1 MNQIRTAPNPA
12 SVEAVV
18 RVQTP
23 GASVQ
28 LSQAECWQLYVWLG
42 DGAPF
47 VRNRLRV
54 IRHGGGGA
62 VSLSTAEECRQV
74 LHALA
79 NGGRRDSDALTDGL
93 CSLKSVLADRSG
105 QRRAAT

>member
-1 MNQIRTAPNPA
+1 VNQNRNTLQPA
-12 SVEAVV
+12 SAERVV

-47 VRNRLRV
+47 VRNQLRV
-54 IRHGGGGA
+54 IRHGGAGA
-62 VSLSTAEECRQV
+62 VSLSNAEECRLV
-74 LHALA
+74 LRALA
-79 NGGRRDSDALTDGL
+79 DGGRRGRDALTDGL
-93 CSLKSVLADRSG
+93 CSLKSALDNGSD
-105 QRRAAT
+105 ATS